1 MCANTMNGGESMAT
15 SDVIINPS
23 DLIAKFQYAIDNNWG
38 YIWGTAGVKW
48 TAEKQA
54 AATREMT
61 VKYGKRWIGH
71 YVADC
76 SWLFSWAF
84 KQLGGYM
91 YHGSNTM
98 YKSYCTNKGKLSGGK
113 RTDGQTLKPGSAVFT
128 GTENDHGH
136 VGLFIGGDTVIEAKG
151 TQAGVIKS
159 KVTDKKW
166 TFWGELKGVD
176 YGASSSVPTPIPSKP
191 TESGGEVFPTIK
203 RGSKGKY
210 VTLAQTKL
218 VNKGYD
224 IGSCG
229 VDGDFGKATEAAVKQ
244 FQRDWGL
251 NQDGIVG
258 AKTWDVLNSDVT
270 RTTYTVH
277 IPFLTRDQA
286 EALIRRYPGSSMT

>member
-1 MCANTMNGGESMAT
+1 MAT
-15 SDVIINPS
+15 SAIISPS
-23 DLIAKFQYAIDNNWG
+23 DLIAKFQYAIDNGWG
-38 YIWGTAGVKW
+38 YIWGTAGIKW

-76 SWLFSWAF
+76 SGLFSWAF

-98 YKSYCTNKGKLSGGK
+98 YKSYCTDKGKLSGGK

-176 YGASSSVPTPIPSKP
+176 YGSSSSVPTPVPS
-191 TESGGEVFPTIK
+191 ESSESSNDDGFPTLK

-210 VTLAQTKL
+210 VQLAQMKL

-251 NQDGIVG
+251 TQDGIVG
-258 AKTWDVLNSDVT
+258 AKTWDVLNSEVS

-286 EALIRRYPGSSMT
+286 EALIKRYPGSTMT

>member
-1 MCANTMNGGESMAT
+1 MNGGESMAT
-15 SDVIINPS
+15 SNVIINPA

-38 YIWGTAGVKW
+38 YIWGTAGTKW

-61 VKYGKRWIGH
+61 VKYGKKWIGH

-76 SWLFSWAF
+76 SGLFSWAF

-98 YKSYCTNKGKLSGGK
+98 YKSYCTDKGKLSGGN
-113 RTDGQTLKPGSAVFT
+113 RTDGQALKPGSAVFT
-128 GTENDHGH
+128 GTESDHGH

-176 YGASSSVPTPIPSKP
+176 YGSSSSVPTPVPSEP

-251 NQDGIVG
+251 TQDGIVG
-258 AKTWDVLNSDVT
+258 AKTWDVLNSEVS

-286 EALIRRYPGSSMT
+286 EALIKRYPGSTMT